1 MEALIL
7 AREVEGTN
15 KTGREASH
23 VKDTSSQLLC
33 HLEASLDPEEA
44 HSVTAPVQ
52 MAFNSFSKEL
62 SNLKKHKSK
71 LLKLADDLI
80 GRNCLLGT
88 AFCLP
93 NSPRRR
99 TTYGF
104 LTYPGFS
111 GDYSSDCGMNHAR
124 HIILGEL
131 MH

>member
-1 MEALIL
+1 M
-7 AREVEGTN
+7 
-15 KTGREASH
+15 
-23 VKDTSSQLLC
+23 KDTTSQLLC
-33 HLEASLDPEEA
+33 DLEASLAPEVA
-44 HSVTAPVQ
+44 HSVMAPVE

-99 TTYGF
+99 STYGF

-111 GDYSSDCGMNHAR
+111 SDYSSDCGMNHAR

-131 MH
+131 MYET

>member
-1 MEALIL
+1 
-7 AREVEGTN
+7 
-15 KTGREASH
+15 
-23 VKDTSSQLLC
+23 
-33 HLEASLDPEEA
+33 
-44 HSVTAPVQ
+44 

-71 LLKLADDLI
+71 VYKLAGDLI

-99 TTYGF
+99 STYGF

-131 MH
+131 MYER